1 MAQAAAVDRQV
12 LLDPSRCI
20 GCRSCAAACF
30 LGHVE
35 APGLFFEDAWG
46 SGAMPMV
53 CRQCEDAPCVAACPN
68 EAMYEDERGI
78 VRRSPVRC
86 SGCRCCFLA
95 CPFGVIDD
103 VVKHQVGSRPC
114 AFCVANRTLCGSQ
127 SRVSV
132 LLILLAVVFA
142 LATDQL
148 GRFIPEL
155 FTCPISAIHRSH

>member
-1 MAQAAAVDRQV
+1 MAEAATVDRQV

-35 APGLFFEDAWG
+35 APGLFYEDAAG

-53 CRQCEDAPCVAACPN
+53 CRQCEDAPCVQACPN
-68 EAMYEDERGI
+68 EAMYEDDSGI

-103 VVKHQVGSRPC
+103 VVKHQVGKCDLC
-114 AFCVANRTLCGSQ
+114 ADRTPSGLAPRCVGVCPSGALSFAVPGPELQ
-127 SRVSV
+127 EQGYV
-132 LLILLAVVFA
+132 LLS
-142 LATDQL
+142 
-148 GRFIPEL
+148 GR
-155 FTCPISAIHRSH
+155 TVSRT